1 VRSSALWIGTLRH
14 HFHADF
20 TAMWGAGRLRREG
33 RDPYFDAVFVD
44 GVYFPRSQ
52 FPYGPLVS
60 ALFQPLGRLD
70 FATARAV
77 WLGLQIGA
85 LVALLFLGLESLP
98 RALLAAAVLVV
109 VSPVI
114 VFPLFAHLERGQID
128 LFVAAGAF
136 ASLVLWERGF
146 GMAAGAMLLGAAVLK
161 LPTVTL
167 LLVPLAAGDAPVIL
181 GAALAALLA
190 AGAAWLID
198 GPERIARYCRVV
210 LPAFDRTG
218 RLPPE
223 LYAHPTPAIPVQR
236 WNGRDFHNAVFAA
249 CDASLTRYVR
259 QRWGY
264 AAGTVLGAAGLLA
277 TFLAAGWAF
286 AAAPTGDVRTLAWLA
301 MVTAML
307 LFQPLTWLMG
317 CVHLIVVGLRL
328 DAIRDLGG
336 SPAGTLAVCGLAL
349 VALGDVFVP
358 FLPRRIADKRP
369 ILGLLVLWL
378 VLTVTLVTV
387 R

>member
-1 VRSSALWIGTLRH
+1 
-14 HFHADF
+14 
-20 TAMWGAGRLRREG
+20 MWGAGRLRREG
-33 RDPYFDAVFVD
+33 RDPHFDPLFVD

-60 ALFQPLGRLD
+60 TLFQPLGRLD

-77 WLGLQIGA
+77 WLALQLSA
-85 LVALLFLGLESLP
+85 LVALLFLGLDSLP
-98 RALLAAAVLVV
+98 RALLTAAVLVV

-128 LFVAAGAF
+128 LFVALGAF
-136 ASLVLWERGF
+136 TSLVLWERGHEV
-146 GMAAGAMLLGAAVLK
+146 AAGAVLLGAAILK
-161 LPTVTL
+161 LPTVIL
-167 LLVPLAAGDAPVIL
+167 LLVPLAAGDAPVML

-190 AGAAWLID
+190 AGAAWLTD
-198 GPERIARYCRVV
+198 GPARIARYFRVV
-210 LPAFDRTG
+210 LPAFDRAG

-223 LYAHPTPAIPVQR
+223 LYAHPTPTAPVQR
-236 WNGRDFHNAVFAA
+236 WNGCDFHIAEFAA
-249 CDASLTRYVR
+249 GDASLTRYVR

-264 AAGTVLGAAGLLA
+264 TAGTMLGAAGLLV
-277 TFLAAGWAF
+277 TFLAAARAF
-286 AAAPTGDVRTLAWLA
+286 AAAPAGDVRTLAWLA

-307 LFQPLTWLMG
+307 LFQPLTWIMG

-328 DAIRDLGG
+328 DVIRDLGG
-336 SPAGTLAVCGLAL
+336 SLAAALAVGGLAL

-358 FLPRRIADKRP
+358 FLPRRLAVMRP
-369 ILGLLVLWL
+369 ILGLLVVWI